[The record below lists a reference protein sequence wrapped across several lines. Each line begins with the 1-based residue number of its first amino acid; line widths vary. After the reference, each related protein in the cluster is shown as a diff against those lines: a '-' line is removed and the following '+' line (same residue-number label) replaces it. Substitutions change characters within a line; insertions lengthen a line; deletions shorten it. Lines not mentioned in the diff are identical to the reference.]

1 MGYFSIIIVMSDISK
16 FLADI
21 QRIKK
26 HVRADNGGNYVGKKV
41 CEQIADLF
49 TANNRNITDLARSI
63 SDYWF
68 NTYVLSSVDLNNE
81 PSEDNL
87 SRISAFQNFLDG
99 DEDEDYSVLTDDD
112 WETLR
117 DFTNDEAQNMDL
129 DQLQNMMSIIL
140 HNGAL

>member
-1 MGYFSIIIVMSDISK
+1 MKYFSIMIVMSDISK

-99 DEDEDYSVLTDDD
+99 DEEEDYSVLTDDD